1 MTCVSVILTA
11 VFTLIA
17 SGLLSPKDTA
27 VFQHSSSESQPFTL
41 PQSFECSDSGVIC
54 IQAGKIE
61 MEVSYAVQTQ
71 KSDSQ
76 TTVSQH
82 YETIRSN
89 VPFLRFSD
97 SETFSYNNNSYPPSA
112 LLSLT
117 LTEDCVTLTHYGT
130 NEWSANLLPAALS
143 MGESRLSALTK
154 SKLNKPTKVRGL
166 GGKITASL
174 DGQTLKSAGIEER
187 YSLDTDFLNLKN
199 VSVTFYRN
207 LTVKAQ

>member
-1 MTCVSVILTA
+1 MACVSVILTA

-17 SGLLSPKDTA
+17 SGLLSPKDPA
-27 VFQHSSSESQPFTL
+27 VFQRSTSENQPFTL
-41 PQSFECSDSGVIC
+41 PQNFDCNDNGVIC
-54 IQAGKIE
+54 IRAGKIE
-61 MEVSYAVQTQ
+61 MEVSYTVETQ
-71 KSDSQ
+71 KSGSQ

-82 YETIRSN
+82 YETIRSS

-97 SETFSYNNNSYPPSA
+97 SETLLYENNSYSPSA

-117 LTEDCVTLTHYGT
+117 LTETCVTLTRSDK
-130 NEWSANLLPAALS
+130 NEWNANLLPAALS
-143 MGESRLSALTK
+143 MGESRLSALMK
-154 SKLNKPTKVRGL
+154 SKLNKPTRVRGL

-174 DGQTLKSAGIEER
+174 DGQTLKTAGIEER
-187 YSLDTDFLNLKN
+187 YSLDTEFLNLKN